1 MNCLTPERCRAILRT
16 GAAAD
21 ALDAGK
27 QLRLPCPAAAP
38 VVAHL
43 VDDVADQ
50 HGALRGVHLVHHALL
65 PAPRTRDAQEPR
77 RERIERLIER
87 LGAGWQRLG
96 AVAPPVAAGDWSR
109 GHRVSP

>member
-87 LGAGWQRLG
+87 RQWRTGIGRAVIGLARDP
-96 AVAPPVAAGDWSR
+96 AVAAPPAG
-109 GHRVSP
+109 P